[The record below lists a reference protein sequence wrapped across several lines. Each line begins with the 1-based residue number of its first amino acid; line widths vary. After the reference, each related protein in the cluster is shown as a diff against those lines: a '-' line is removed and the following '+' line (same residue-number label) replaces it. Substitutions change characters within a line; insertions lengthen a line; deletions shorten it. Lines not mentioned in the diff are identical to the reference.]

1 MSETDDFNHIS
12 WCKGYYFV
20 RLLEK
25 IKWLV
30 MYFTGAKYSHFYVN
44 ELCWVLKYT
53 NLHWIVWAFWIMR
66 HFRRVL
72 TMLCNSF
79 ISWSLICLHS
89 MISTPI
95 SLLVFC
101 KSENG
106 CISLGTEESTIQLK
120 KSIIWN
126 FENFHYMHCVRNI
139 VTFTWKK

>member
-1 MSETDDFNHIS
+1 MTLIIFRGVKAIILSG
-12 WCKGYYFV
+12 C
-20 RLLEK
+20 LE

-120 KSIIWN
+120 KIN
-126 FENFHYMHCVRNI
+126 YMK
-139 VTFTWKK
+139 FWKLSLYALCT